1 VWSPRLRERLKGL
14 ILSCSQ
20 TGVAPAASIYFWIYS
35 NTKIRY
41 DIKVFCKFFM
51 KKRSTNLQHYF
62 LQDINPVIRFLI
74 LSDTIVMGSV
84 GLLGPIFAL
93 FITDFITGGN
103 EAVAGLAAGIYL
115 FTKSVLQIPIA
126 HFIDKIRGEKDDFWL
141 LFIFTLLM
149 AFVPLLYLIIHTPAQ
164 LYLVQFL
171 LGFFTAFTFPTYMA
185 IFTRHID
192 KKKEGTEWGVYF
204 TLTDLTSAALAALG
218 GFIATYSGFPI
229 LIVSVVVVSFIGALL
244 LWPIKPYLKMSS

>member
-1 VWSPRLRERLKGL
+1 
-14 ILSCSQ
+14 
-20 TGVAPAASIYFWIYS
+20 
-35 NTKIRY
+35 
-41 DIKVFCKFFM
+41 M

-192 KKKEGTEWGVYF
+192 KGKEAFEWATRATVIGIGAGV
-204 TLTDLTSAALAALG
+204 SGALG
-218 GFIATYSGFPI
+218 GVIASKFGFNILFVGVGIFI
-229 LIVSVVVVSFIGALL
+229 LVSALL
-244 LWPIKPYLKMSS
+244 PFLIYREIYPKDKVLPRVPPTKEVSPPLPKV